1 MNLSF
6 EEKMKHLE
14 ELVRKLE
21 QENLSLDESVKI
33 FQEAK
38 DLSLELEKELKES
51 MEKLSYIVQD
61 GQISKF
67 DLNKNDNVDI

>member
-38 DLSLELEKELKES
+38 DLSLELEKDLKES